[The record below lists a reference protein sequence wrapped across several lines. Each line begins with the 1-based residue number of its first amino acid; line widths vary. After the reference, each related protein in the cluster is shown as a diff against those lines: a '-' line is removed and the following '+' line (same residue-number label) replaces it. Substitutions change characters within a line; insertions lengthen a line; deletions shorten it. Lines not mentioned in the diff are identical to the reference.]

1 MDEEYGN
8 LPDGFFLSQS
18 EIEDLRKSKK
28 ELTDYGKEKLKKLMN
43 EEAERKA
50 LEAVDKLYRENG
62 DALKRLAEIERQEM
76 LEIAVE
82 REAEPF
88 YRFFVIDYY
97 GTGNGRSIYLQI
109 SLNNHNDE
117 HYEKEWKH
125 FVNYEYYLQGAEEL
139 TEREF
144 LDRYTRL
151 LPNMTVHMLREKS
164 LTIFQTHLHF
174 NRS

>member
-1 MDEEYGN
+1 MTEKYGN

-76 LEIAVE
+76 LEIARQGMVE
-82 REAEPF
+82 YDEALRKLAE
-88 YRFFVIDYY
+88 
-97 GTGNGRSIYLQI
+97 
-109 SLNNHNDE
+109 ND
-117 HYEKEWKH
+117 
-125 FVNYEYYLQGAEEL
+125 
-139 TEREF
+139 
-144 LDRYTRL
+144 
-151 LPNMTVHMLREKS
+151 
-164 LTIFQTHLHF
+164 
-174 NRS
+174 